1 MDFRILGPLE
11 VTQDGRS
18 LALGGAQQRALLAV
32 LLIHRGEV
40 LSTDRLIDELWGEQA
55 PSSAIKIVQGYIS
68 QLRKALGD
76 DVILTRGHGYLLA
89 VNSESVDVG
98 RFETLVAGG
107 HSALAAGDAASA
119 DRRLGEALA
128 LWRGE
133 PLADFAYERFAQG
146 EIARLGQARLAALE
160 DRIDAR
166 LALGEHARLVGEL
179 EALVREHPS
188 RERLVGQ
195 LMVALYRS
203 GRQADA
209 LESYRVA
216 RRRLVDEL
224 GLEPGRELQELERA
238 ILAQDPALDSPAR
251 DTARKLSATAR
262 PARRGGLVIAAGAA
276 VLLAVL
282 IAAAVRLA
290 GSGTSSTVRVAP
302 NSLAAIDT
310 DTNRVV
316 GQVAVGT
323 RPGAIAFGSG
333 SLWVANLD
341 DQTISRVDPKTL
353 SPLRAIPAGGPPTGI
368 AAAAGG
374 VWVVVS
380 NATATSVS
388 ARRIDPQFDR
398 IDQKVTIGTVVPG
411 SPGAVA
417 ARNDQVWVAPHSGE
431 LTRLAA
437 QTGRIVEHVDPNAA
451 PGGIDVGAGAAW
463 MTDSFAGNVIR
474 VDNATGLVTPLAVG
488 PGPSG
493 IAVGGGGVWVAVRG
507 ADKVVRIDPSTRAV
521 TDTIAVGRSPTGVSV
536 GAGSVWVAN
545 SGDGTVTRIDP
556 ATNQPIA
563 TIAVGGSPQAITIAG
578 GRAWVTVDA
587 QTIPS
592 TKLASGGAV
601 RVDSPYDF
609 DTTDPALAYDPL
621 LWPMLYATCAKL
633 LNYPDKAGLAGSELV
648 PEVAQ
653 SLPARSADGKT
664 YTFTIRSGFRFSP
677 PSTERVTAQTFKH
690 TIERTLNPA
699 MKSPAASAG
708 RRHRRRR
715 RLHGR
720 QDGSHRGSHRA
731 SKHVDDPADRPRAE
745 PADAARTTPLLRG
758 AIQHSARAARRDS
771 LGGPLPRR
779 VLHAQSRR
787 GIDAQPQL
795 PRQPP
800 PPARADR
807 ARGRDPRPAR
817 HRPGRGRHR
826 RLRDERRGRQ
836 HQRRHA
842 RRSLRPTQPGRE
854 KRPPAVLRQSPTRAR
869 LLRAEHPP
877 AAVRRRANAPSR
889 QLRDRPRRAGPDRQP
904 LFPTA
909 RRPHRSLPAARDP
922 RPRQRA
928 HLPARPGPDQSK
940 TARQGTR
947 RRNRRALHLQSP
959 DVHPAG
965 TDPQERSRRD
975 RPARVV
981 VKAFERPV
989 RQAREAGRAVR
1000 HRLRRLVAADY
1011 PDPQG
1016 VLDPLLQNSSNLPPL
1031 DDPSYRAKLRAAAR
1045 LSGPERYLAYARL
1058 DRDLVRNA
1066 APLAAYDNPSSH
1078 ELFSARMGCQTYG
1091 FYGIDLAALCI
1102 KRAAH

>member
-1 MDFRILGPLE
+1 MI
-11 VTQDGRS
+11 
-18 LALGGAQQRALLAV
+18 ALGGAQQRALLAV

-40 LSTDRLIDELWGEQA
+40 LSTDRLIDELWGERA

-89 VNSESVDVG
+89 VQSEQVDVG

-107 HSALAAGDAASA
+107 QSALAGGDAAVA
-119 DRRLGEALA
+119 AERLGEALA

-133 PLADFAYERFAQG
+133 PLADFAYEPFAQG
-146 EIARLGQARLAALE
+146 EIARLGQVRLAALE

-224 GLEPGRELQELERA
+224 GLEPGRELQQLERA
-238 ILAQDPALDSPAR
+238 ILAQDPALDAPAR
-251 DTARKLSATAR
+251 DTRRELRATAR
-262 PARRGGLVIAAGAA
+262 RARRGGLVIAAGAA

-353 SPLRAIPAGGPPTGI
+353 DRLRAITVGGPPTGI

-380 NATATSVS
+380 NAAATSVS

-398 IDQKVTIGTVVPG
+398 IGQKVTIGTVVPG

-437 QTGRIVEHVDPNAA
+437 QTGRVVGHVDPNAA

-493 IAVGGGGVWVAVRG
+493 IAVGGGGVWVAVTG
-507 ADKVVRIDPSTRAV
+507 ADKVVRIDPGTRAV
-521 TDTIAVGRSPTGVSV
+521 TDTIAVGRSPTGVAV

-556 ATNQPIA
+556 TTNKPNA
-563 TIAVGGSPQAITIAG
+563 TIAVGGSPQAITVAG

-592 TKLASGGAV
+592 AKLASGGAV

-609 DTTDPALAYDPL
+609 DTTDPALAYDTL
-621 LWPMLYATCAKL
+621 MWPMLYATCAKL

-699 MKSPAASAG
+699 MKSPAASAAADIVG
-708 RRHRRRR
+708 ARAYTAGKTAHIAGVTARANTLTI
-715 RLHGR
+715 RLT
-720 QDGSHRGSHRA
+720 
-731 SKHVDDPADRPRAE
+731 DPAPN
-745 PADAARTTPLLRG
+745 
-758 AIQHSARAARRDS
+758 
-771 LGGPLPRR
+771 LPTR
-779 VLHAQSRR
+779 LAQSPFCAVPSNTP
-787 GIDAQPQL
+787 IE
-795 PRQPP
+795 
-800 PPARADR
+800 
-807 ARGRDPRPAR
+807 R
-817 HRPGRGRHR
+817 H
-826 RLRDERRGRQ
+826 D
-836 HQRRHA
+836 
-842 RRSLRPTQPGRE
+842 
-854 KRPPAVLRQSPTRAR
+854 VI
-869 LLRAEHPP
+869 
-877 AAVRRRANAPSR
+877 PS
-889 QLRDRPRRAGPDRQP
+889 AGPYRVASFTPHQGVVLTRNP
-904 LFPTA
+904 NYHGS
-909 RRPHRSLPAARDP
+909 RPHRLARIELAVEIPGKRAIAQVEAGTADYATNGAVDSTNVARLAARYGPHGPAAKSGHQQYFVNPQPALDLFALNIHRPLFADARIRQAVNYAIDRAALARIGDPFFPLPADP
-922 RPRQRA
+922 TD
-928 HLPARPGPDQSK
+928 HYLPPGIPGHVDRHTYPLVPNLTK
-940 TARQGTR
+940 AKRLAKGHAGATAVLYTCNSPTCTEQAQILK
-947 RRNRRALHLQSP
+947 NDLAAIDLH
-959 DVHPAG
+959 
-965 TDPQERSRRD
+965 
-975 RPARVV
+975 VV
-981 VKAFERPV
+981 VTTFED
-989 RQAREAGRAVR
+989 QFARLAKPGEPFDIAYVGW
-1000 HRLRRLVAADY
+1000 AADY

-1016 VLDPLLQNSSNLPPL
+1016 VLDPLLENSSILPPL

-1058 DRDLVRNA
+1058 DRDLARHA
-1066 APLAAYDNPSSH
+1066 APLVAYDNPSSH

-1102 KRAAH
+1102 KRAAR

>member
-1 MDFRILGPLE
+1 M
-11 VTQDGRS
+11 
-18 LALGGAQQRALLAV
+18 

-89 VNSESVDVG
+89 VESERVDAC
-98 RFETLVAGG
+98 RFEALVAGG
-107 HSALAAGDAASA
+107 QSALAAGDAASA

-160 DRIDAR
+160 GRIDAR

-238 ILAQDPALDSPAR
+238 ILAQDPALDAPAR

-262 PARRGGLVIAAGAA
+262 RARRGGLVIAAGAA

-290 GSGTSSTVRVAP
+290 GSGTRSTVRVAP

-353 SPLRAIPAGGPPTGI
+353 SSLRTITAGGPPTGI
-368 AAAAGG
+368 AAAARG

-380 NATATSVS
+380 SATAPSVS

-398 IDQKVTIGTVVPG
+398 RIGQTVTIGTVVPG

-417 ARNDQVWVAPHSGE
+417 ARGDALWVAPHSGE

-437 QTGRIVEHVDPNAA
+437 RTGRIVGHVDPNAA

-474 VDNATGLVTPLAVG
+474 VDHATGLVTPLAVG

-493 IAVGGGGVWVAVRG
+493 IAVGLGGVWVAVTG
-507 ADKVVRIDPSTRAV
+507 ADKVVRIDPGTRAV

-556 ATNQPIA
+556 TTNKPNA
-563 TIAVGGSPQAITIAG
+563 RIAVGGSPQAITIAG

-587 QTIPS
+587 QT
-592 TKLASGGAV
+592 LGAGGRAGEGGTA
-601 RVDSPYDF
+601 RLDSYYDPVNVGSL
-609 DTTDPALAYDPL
+609 DPAVAYEPL
-621 LWPMLYATCAKL
+621 LDQMLYATCAKL

-690 TIERTLNPA
+690 AIERTLNPA
-699 MKSPAASAG
+699 MKSPAASGAADIVGAG
-708 RRHRRRR
+708 AYMAGKAAHIAGVTARANTLTI
-715 RLHGR
+715 RLT
-720 QDGSHRGSHRA
+720 
-731 SKHVDDPADRPRAE
+731 DPAPN
-745 PADAARTTPLLRG
+745 
-758 AIQHSARAARRDS
+758 
-771 LGGPLPRR
+771 LPTR
-779 VLHAQSRR
+779 L
-787 GIDAQPQL
+787 AQPFFCAV
-795 PRQPP
+795 PSNTPP
-800 PPARADR
+800 
-807 ARGRDPRPAR
+807 DPQVD
-817 HRPGRGRHR
+817 G
-826 RLRDERRGRQ
+826 
-836 HQRRHA
+836 
-842 RRSLRPTQPGRE
+842 
-854 KRPPAVLRQSPTRAR
+854 VI
-869 LLRAEHPP
+869 
-877 AAVRRRANAPSR
+877 PS
-889 QLRDRPRRAGPDRQP
+889 AGPYRVASFTPNQGVVLMRNP
-904 LFPTA
+904 NYHGS
-909 RRPHRSLPAARDP
+909 RPHRLARIELALGIPGPRAIAQVEAGTADYAMNGAVDRTNAARLAARYGSHSPAAKSGHQQYFVNPQSALDYFALNTHRPLFADARIRQAVNYAIDRVALARLGNPFFGALPADPTDHYLPPGIPGHVNGHIYPLVPDLTKAR
-922 RPRQRA
+922 RLA
-928 HLPARPGPDQSK
+928 KGHAGA
-940 TARQGTR
+940 TAVLYTF
-947 RRNRRALHLQSP
+947 
-959 DVHPAG
+959 
-965 TDPQERSRRD
+965 D
-975 RPARVV
+975 RPAFTEQAQIIKHDLAPIGVRVV
-981 VKAFERPV
+981 VKAFPV
-989 RQAREAGRAVR
+989 AKLFT
-1000 HRLRRLVAADY
+1000 RLATPGEPFDIAYGGSVADY

-1016 VLDPLLQNSSNLPPL
+1016 VLDPLLQNSSILPPL

-1058 DRDLVRNA
+1058 DRDLARNA
-1066 APLAAYDNPSSH
+1066 APLAVYDNPSSH
-1078 ELFSARMGCQTYG
+1078 ELFFARMGCQTYG
-1091 FYGIDLAALCI
+1091 LYGIDLAALCI
-1102 KRAAH
+1102 KRAAR

>member
-1 MDFRILGPLE
+1 VYFRILGPLE

-18 LALGGAQQRALLAV
+18 LGLGGAQQRALLAV

-40 LSTDRLIDELWGEQA
+40 LSTDRLIDELWGERA
-55 PSSAIKIVQGYIS
+55 PATAIKVVQGYIS
-68 QLRKALGD
+68 HLRKALGD
-76 DVILTRGHGYLLA
+76 DVIVTRGHGYLLA
-89 VNSESVDVG
+89 VQSDQLDVG
-98 RFETLVAGG
+98 RFDTLVAGG
-107 HSALAAGDAASA
+107 QSAFTAGDAASA

-146 EIARLGQARLAALE
+146 EIARLGQARLTALE

-166 LALGEHARLVGEL
+166 LALGEHARLVAQL

-203 GRQADA
+203 GRQAEA

-238 ILAQDPALDSPAR
+238 ILAQDPALDAPAR

-290 GSGTSSTVRVAP
+290 VSGTHTVRVAP

-333 SLWVANLD
+333 SLWVANLE

-353 SPLRAIPAGGPPTGI
+353 STMRAIAVGGPPTGI
-368 AAAAGG
+368 AAATGG

-380 NATATSVS
+380 SATATSVS

-398 IDQKVTIGTVVPG
+398 IGQKVTIGTVVPG

-437 QTGRIVEHVDPNAA
+437 QTGSIVGHVDPNAA

-463 MTDSFAGNVIR
+463 MTDSLAGNVIR
-474 VDNATGLVTPLAVG
+474 VDNATGLVTALAVG
-488 PGPSG
+488 PEPSG

-507 ADKVVRIDPSTRAV
+507 ADKVVRIDPGTRAV
-521 TDTIAVGRSPTGVSV
+521 TETIAVGRSPTGVSV

-563 TIAVGGSPQAITIAG
+563 RVAVGGSPQAITVAG

-601 RVDSPYDF
+601 RVDSLFDF
-609 DTTDPALAYDPL
+609 DTTDPALADDTL
-621 LWPMLYATCAKL
+621 MWPMLYATCAKL

-690 TIERTLNPA
+690 TIERTFNPA
-699 MKSPAASAG
+699 MKSPAASLAADIVGAG
-708 RRHRRRR
+708 AYMAGKAAHIAGVTARANTLTI
-715 RLHGR
+715 RLT
-720 QDGSHRGSHRA
+720 
-731 SKHVDDPADRPRAE
+731 DPAPN
-745 PADAARTTPLLRG
+745 
-758 AIQHSARAARRDS
+758 
-771 LGGPLPRR
+771 LPTR
-779 VLHAQSRR
+779 L
-787 GIDAQPQL
+787 AQP
-795 PRQPP
+795 PFCAVPSNTP
-800 PPARADR
+800 IE
-807 ARGRDPRPAR
+807 R
-817 HRPGRGRHR
+817 H
-826 RLRDERRGRQ
+826 D
-836 HQRRHA
+836 
-842 RRSLRPTQPGRE
+842 
-854 KRPPAVLRQSPTRAR
+854 VI
-869 LLRAEHPP
+869 
-877 AAVRRRANAPSR
+877 PS
-889 QLRDRPRRAGPDRQP
+889 AGPYRVASFTPNQGVVLTRNP
-904 LFPTA
+904 NYHGS
-909 RRPHRSLPAARDP
+909 RPHRLARIELAVGIPGPRAIAQVEAGTADYATNGAVDSTNAATLDARYGPHSPAAKSGHQQYFVNPQPALDLFALNTHRPLFADARIRQAVNYAIDRTALARIGNPWFPLPADPTDHYLPPGIPGHVNGHTYPLVPDLTKAR
-922 RPRQRA
+922 RI
-928 HLPARPGPDQSK
+928 ARGHAGA
-940 TARQGTR
+940 TAVLYTC
-947 RRNRRALHLQSP
+947 NRRACTEQAQIIKNDLAAI
-959 DVHPAG
+959 DV
-965 TDPQERSRRD
+965 
-975 RPARVV
+975 RVV
-981 VKAFERPV
+981 VKAFGDELFT
-989 RQAREAGRAVR
+989 
-1000 HRLRRLVAADY
+1000 RLATPGEPFDIAYVGWGADY

-1016 VLDPLLQNSSNLPPL
+1016 VLDPLVENSSILPPL

-1045 LSGPERYLAYARL
+1045 LSGPERYLGYARL
-1058 DRDLVRNA
+1058 DRDLARNA
-1066 APLAAYDNPSSH
+1066 APLVAYDNPSSH

-1102 KRAAH
+1102 KRAAR